1 LTLIRIPNM
10 KTRGQKSTSFFSGQ
24 SCNIFFWWS
33 TSR

>member
-1 LTLIRIPNM
+1 M

-24 SCNIFFWWS
+24 SCNIFCWWS